1 MTKPPA
7 SRTPALPTRQQ
18 ILDWLA
24 ENPGAG
30 AKREIAR
37 AFGIKGAARVDLK
50 RLLAEM
56 QEEGVLERRRRHVSR
71 AGHLPPVTVL
81 VAGAPD
87 ADGDIFATPKGWE
100 GEAPPILYVPRK
112 GDPALGEGDLF
123 LAKIHPVEPA
133 EDGGPAYQAR
143 LIKRLAHGARRLLGI
158 YREGAEGGRIV
169 PVDKKADT
177 EWLIPAGGAGGA
189 QDGELV
195 EAVQEGHPR
204 FGLPRGR
211 VAARL
216 GDPMAPRSI
225 SLIAMHQHAI
235 RYDFPDEVLTE
246 AGRIDPPGLAG
257 REDLRALPLVTI
269 DPADARDHD
278 DAVAAMPDDD
288 PANPGGHVVWVAI
301 ADVAWYVRPGSALDR
316 EARLRGNS
324 TYFPDRVAPM
334 LPEALSADLCSLH
347 EDVDRPCLAVR
358 MVLDAEG
365 NKIAHRF
372 ARGMMRSRAS
382 LTYAQ
387 VQRAADGAPDAA
399 AAALLDDVVRPLFAA
414 YRTAALARERRQP
427 LDLDLPERRIELD
440 ADGRVVAVNFRER
453 YDAHRLIE
461 EFMILANVAAAETLE
476 TLRRPL
482 LYRVHEE
489 PNPEK
494 LESLREMVETV
505 GLTLAK
511 GQVLRT
517 AHFNRLL
524 HAAAGTPHAEL
535 VNMGVLRSQTQAYY
549 APQNFAHFG
558 LNLRRYAH
566 FTSPIRRYA
575 DLVVHRAL
583 IAGLR
588 FGAGGQTPEEAEML
602 SETAEHISATERT
615 SMLAERDTN
624 DRYLAAFLA
633 DRTGAE
639 FDAVVS
645 GVARFGLFAKLADS
659 GADGLIPISTLGD
672 EYFRHDPETQTLTGE
687 RTGIVLGLGQRV
699 RVRLREADPIT
710 GGLILELLAVEGEPL
725 ARPRGGSGTR
735 HPGKGTPKRRLARD
749 KIARA
754 RGARKEKR
762 ER

>member
-1 MTKPPA
+1 MAKTQTHRA
-7 SRTPALPTRQQ
+7 PALPSKQQ

-30 AKREIAR
+30 AKRDIAR
-37 AFGIKGAARVDLK
+37 AFGIKGAARVELK

-56 QEEGVLERRRRHVSR
+56 QEEGALERRRRRVTR
-71 AGHLPPVTVL
+71 KGHLPPVTVL
-81 VAGAPD
+81 IAGAPD
-87 ADGDIFATPKGWE
+87 AEGDILATPKGWE

-123 LAKIHPVEPA
+123 LAKLHPVEPA
-133 EDGGPAYQAR
+133 EEGGPAYEAR

-158 YREGAEGGRIV
+158 YRAAAEGGRIV

-177 EWLIPAGGAGGA
+177 EWLIPAGAANGA

-211 VAARL
+211 VTARL

-225 SLIAMHQHAI
+225 SLIAMHQHGI
-235 RYDFPDEVLTE
+235 RYEFPEEVLAE
-246 AGRIDPPGLAG
+246 VGRIEPPTLAG

-288 PANPGGHVVWVAI
+288 PKNPGGHVVWVAI

-316 EARLRGNS
+316 EARRRGNS

-347 EDVDRPCLAVR
+347 EDVDRPCLALR

-372 ARGMMRSRAS
+372 ARAMMRSRAS

-387 VQRAADGAPDAA
+387 VQQAEDGALDAA
-399 AAALLDDVVRPLFAA
+399 TAPLLHDVVKPLFAA
-414 YRTAALARERRQP
+414 YRAAAAARDRRQP
-427 LDLDLPERRIELD
+427 LDLDLPERRIVLD
-440 ADGRVVAVNFRER
+440 EDGHVVSVDFRDR
-453 YDAHRLIE
+453 FDAHRLIE

-476 TLRRPL
+476 SVRRPL

-494 LESLREMVETV
+494 LESLREMVEAV

-511 GQVLRT
+511 GQVLKT

-524 HAAAGTPHAEL
+524 HAAAGTPHAEM

-549 APQNFAHFG
+549 APENFVHFG

-583 IAGLR
+583 IAGLKL
-588 FGAGGQTPEEAEML
+588 GPGGQTPDEVEAL

-615 SMLAERDTN
+615 SMEAERDTN

-633 DRTGAE
+633 DRQGAE
-639 FDAVVS
+639 FDAVIS

-672 EYFRHDPETQTLTGE
+672 EYFRHDPESQTLTGE
-687 RTGIVLGLGQRV
+687 RSGMVLGLGQRV

-710 GGLILELLAVEGEPL
+710 GGLILELLSVEGEPMR
-725 ARPRGGSGTR
+725 RPRGDGRGR
-735 HPGKGTPKRRLARD
+735 GKGTPKRRLARD
-749 KIARA
+749 KIEKARA
-754 RGARKEKR
+754 ARREKR
-762 ER
+762 TR

>member
-1 MTKPPA
+1 MPT
-7 SRTPALPTRQQ
+7 LPSRQQ

-24 ENPGAG
+24 ENPSAG
-30 AKREIAR
+30 GKREIAR
-37 AFGIKGAARVDLK
+37 AFGIKGAARVELK

-56 QEEGVLERRRRHVSR
+56 EDEGVLERRRRRVNR
-71 AGHLPPVTVL
+71 KGHLPPVTVL

-87 ADGDIFATPKGWE
+87 SNGDVFATPKGWE
-100 GEAPPILYVPRK
+100 GESPPILYMPRK
-112 GDPALGEGDLF
+112 GDPAIGEGDLF
-123 LAKIHPVEPA
+123 LAKLHPVEPA
-133 EDGGPAYQAR
+133 EGEGPAYEAR
-143 LIKRLAHGARRLLGI
+143 LIKRLQHGPRRLLGI
-158 YREGAEGGRIV
+158 FREGAEAGRIV

-177 EWLIPAGGAGGA
+177 EWMIPKGAEGGAR
-189 QDGELV
+189 DGELV

-211 VAARL
+211 VTARL

-225 SLIAMHQHAI
+225 SLIAMHQHGI
-235 RYDFPDEVLTE
+235 RYDFPDEVLDETV
-246 AGRIDPPGLAG
+246 GLKEPSMAK

-269 DPADARDHD
+269 DPPDARDHD

-288 PANPGGHVVWVAI
+288 PKNKGGHIVWVAI
-301 ADVAWYVRPGSALDR
+301 ADVGWYVRPGSALDR
-316 EARLRGNS
+316 EARRRGNS

-334 LPEALSADLCSLH
+334 LPEMLSADLCSLH
-347 EDVDRPCLAVR
+347 EDVDRPCIALR

-365 NKIAHRF
+365 NKIAHSF
-372 ARGMMRSRAS
+372 TRGMMRSRAS
-382 LTYAQ
+382 LSYAQ
-387 VQRAADGAPDAA
+387 VQRAEEGEPDAA
-399 AAALLDDVVRPLFAA
+399 TEPLMHDVVRPLFAA
-414 YRTAALARERRQP
+414 YRAAAAARERRQP
-427 LDLDLPERRIELD
+427 LDLDLPERRIVLD
-440 ADGRVVAVNFRER
+440 DDGNVVSVDFRDR
-453 YDAHRLIE
+453 FDAHRLIE

-476 TLRRPL
+476 AVRRPL

-511 GQVLRT
+511 GQVLKT

-524 HAAAGTPHAEL
+524 HAAAGTPNAEM

-549 APQNFAHFG
+549 SPENFAHFG

-588 FGAGGQTPEEAEML
+588 LGDGGQTPEEAEAL
-602 SETAEHISATERT
+602 AETAEHISTTERV
-615 SMLAERDTN
+615 SMEAERDTN

-633 DRTGAE
+633 DRKGAE
-639 FDAVVS
+639 FDGVIS
-645 GVARFGLFAKLADS
+645 GIARFGLFAKLAES
-659 GADGLIPISTLGD
+659 GADGLIPISTLGN

-687 RTGIVLGLGQRV
+687 RSGTVLGLGQRV
-699 RVRLREADPIT
+699 RVRLAEADPVT
-710 GGLILELLAVEGEPL
+710 GGLILELLAVEGEPM
-725 ARPRGGSGTR
+725 ARPRGGTR
-735 HPGKGTPKRRLARD
+735 GRGKGTPKRRLGRD
-749 KIARA
+749 KIAKARA
-754 RGARKEKR
+754 AKR
-762 ER
+762 DKRR